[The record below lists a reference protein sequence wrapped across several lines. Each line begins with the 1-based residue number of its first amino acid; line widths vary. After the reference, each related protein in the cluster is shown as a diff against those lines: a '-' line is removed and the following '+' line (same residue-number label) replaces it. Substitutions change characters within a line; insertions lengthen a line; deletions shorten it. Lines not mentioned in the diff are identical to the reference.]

1 MPSDFSKLL
10 LSVCLFGE
18 GEGGISSLFII
29 VVIVTVVVSF
39 YLILYPSV
47 DYTTTT
53 TLRNLLMSL
62 VERWRPARSVNMAR
76 QW

>member
-29 VVIVTVVVSF
+29 IVIVTVVVSF
-39 YLILYPSV
+39 YLILYPSA
-47 DYTTTT
+47 DYTTT

-62 VERWRPARSVNMAR
+62 VERWHPARSVNMAR